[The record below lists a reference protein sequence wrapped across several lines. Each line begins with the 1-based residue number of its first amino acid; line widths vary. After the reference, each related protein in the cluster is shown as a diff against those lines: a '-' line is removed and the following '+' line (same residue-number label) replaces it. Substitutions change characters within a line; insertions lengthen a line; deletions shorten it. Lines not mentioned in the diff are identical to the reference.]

1 LLFQIF
7 AHLGIISHTRETM
20 AQVGWVGCIGA
31 VISQTINEPV
41 LTVNHS

>member
-1 LLFQIF
+1 
-7 AHLGIISHTRETM
+7 M

-41 LTVNHS
+41 LTANHS